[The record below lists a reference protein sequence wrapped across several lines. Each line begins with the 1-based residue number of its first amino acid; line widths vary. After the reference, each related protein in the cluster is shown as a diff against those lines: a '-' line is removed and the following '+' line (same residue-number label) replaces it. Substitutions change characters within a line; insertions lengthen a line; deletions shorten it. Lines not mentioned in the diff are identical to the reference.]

1 MSNTPIIMGT
11 GRIELDYFNSTI
23 GQFTYRYQIRT
34 DGIKFIHPQ
43 TQNLISAFELVEQQL
58 ANEPFGLKQS
68 SYAKLNLFLFS
79 LENYFSVDLI
89 HEADQVILIV
99 THLDPFGP
107 GIDPVFKDL
116 SLTFVE
122 SKSEDTTT
130 LTVNG
135 QVTLNLFNN
144 EIILQA
150 KFSPDVGLQFNYEQA
165 NNRGLLP
172 LNNIGTLE
180 LSRLSV
186 SQPALE
192 TLSPQV
198 LFTFDE
204 DSGNTIFDG
213 AIDINPPINLTIE
226 DESVVSR
233 LTGGLTVNP
242 KASSLIASAPIQKGT
257 VNPIT
262 RLVEACRNTG
272 ELTIEAWIKP
282 ANTTQEGPARIVT
295 LSQNASRRNFTLGQG
310 RSGLEDFTADIYDVR
325 LRTETTTLQGK
336 PSTTTPVQTLTT
348 DLSHVVFTRNTSGE
362 ARIYVN
368 GVQRVEQMVEGGFAN
383 WEFDPYRLALAN
395 EVTGE
400 RPWSGDYYYI
410 AIYNQALNDR
420 QIAAKY
426 APEVTAEG
434 TLTLGDGFGVMA
446 NQRIKTRLDY
456 HLGKG
461 TLSAKMDTAV
471 DIGSQFHFNSLNLE
485 WRKSFD
491 ELGWQLTGQG
501 QVSLTIL
508 GQVLDFFSRP
518 EQKIE

>member
-213 AIDINPPINLTIE
+213 AIDMNPPINLTIE

-262 RLVEACRNTG
+262 RLVEACQETD
-272 ELTIEAWIKP
+272 ELTIEAWVKP

-295 LSQNASRRNFTLGQG
+295 LSRNTSRRNFTLGQG
-310 RSGLEDFTADIYDVR
+310 MWGDSPSDVYDVR
-325 LRTETTTLQGK
+325 IQTSSTNSNGI
-336 PSTTTPVQTLTT
+336 PSTTTPAETLTT
-348 DLSHVVFTRNTSGE
+348 ELTHVVVTRKNSGE
-362 ARIYVN
+362 VRIYVN
-368 GVQRVEQMVEGGFAN
+368 GVQCIEQIVEGNFAK
-383 WEFDPYRLALAN
+383 WEVGRYRLALAN
-395 EVTGE
+395 ELTGR
-400 RPWSGDYYYI
+400 RPWAGDYYYI
-410 AIYNQALNDR
+410 AIYNQALDEH

-426 APEVTAEG
+426 APEVTTEG

-508 GQVLDFFSRP
+508 GQVLDFSSRP